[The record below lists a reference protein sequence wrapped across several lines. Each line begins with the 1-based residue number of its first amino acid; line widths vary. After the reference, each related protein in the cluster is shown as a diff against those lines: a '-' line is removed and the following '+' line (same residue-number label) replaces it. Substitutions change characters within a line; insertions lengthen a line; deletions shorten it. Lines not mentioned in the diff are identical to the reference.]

1 MTEKLRLLGPPLA
14 RGRPFKWLH
23 YVTEPR
29 GSRRCLLRLY
39 DGLEEGRGSWSRM
52 RNIYAIRRRSSS
64 WRHIGLVTTL
74 VCLRLGPT
82 GVTGQSRTIQDNE
95 IILARSPKEEYV

>member
-1 MTEKLRLLGPPLA
+1 VTEKLRLLGPPLA

-39 DGLEEGRGSWSRM
+39 DGLEEGRGSCSLNTLSPDM
-52 RNIYAIRRRSSS
+52 SALVADEEHL
-64 WRHIGLVTTL
+64 RH
-74 VCLRLGPT
+74 
-82 GVTGQSRTIQDNE
+82 
-95 IILARSPKEEYV
+95 